1 MKRRCL
7 NKDFTHYKDYGGRG
21 ISIEKRWHT
30 FENFWEDMGSGYKDD
45 LTLERI
51 DNSGNYCKEN
61 CVWATADQQNANK
74 RTTRFVHLKGK
85 DYPLFVLAKKY
96 NMHIHTLRSRLERG
110 MSPEEA
116 IKVPVKKTVGCISY
130 DKARDK
136 WKAIYKS
143 KMIGR
148 FDTKVEAGEALKKT
162 LAKTP
167 PHTQTMD

>member
-21 ISIEKRWHT
+21 ISVEKRWYT
-30 FENFWEDMGSGYKDD
+30 FENFWEDMGSEYKDG

-51 DNSGNYCKEN
+51 NNNGNYCREN
-61 CVWATADQQNANK
+61 CIWATADQQNANK
-74 RTTRFVHLKGK
+74 RTTRFVHFKGK
-85 DYPLFVLAKKY
+85 DYPLFILANKHKI
-96 NMHIHTLRSRLERG
+96 HFHTLRSRLERG

-116 IKVPVKKTVGCISY
+116 IKEPVKKTIGCISY

-136 WKAIYKS
+136 WRAMYKQ

-148 FDTKVEAGEALKKT
+148 YRTKVEANKALKNHLKNT
-162 LAKTP
+162 KCGK
-167 PHTQTMD
+167 QY